1 MNTVS
6 PGSETILMEN
16 NKPVFTLSVA
26 SGLSGIRAHSIRQY
40 IDMGL
45 LIPFKLESGRHLFSQ
60 NDISR
65 LRSIQVL
72 IHKQG
77 LNFAGIRTLM
87 GMVPC
92 WAIRKCPESDRK
104 SCVASRDSFQPCW
117 EASEKGKLCKNENCR
132 DCKVYQSLDS
142 DAGIKPLLNNLL

>member
-1 MNTVS
+1 MNKALITGELGVQESNS
-6 PGSETILMEN
+6 PI
-16 NKPVFTLSVA
+16 FTLSVA
-26 SGLSGIRAHSIRQY
+26 SRLSEIPAHSIRQY

-45 LIPFKLESGRHLFSQ
+45 LIPFKLESGRNLFSQ

-92 WAIRKCPESDRK
+92 WAIRKCPESDK
-104 SCVASRDSFQPCW
+104 ESCEASRDSFQPCW

-142 DAGIKPLLNNLL
+142 ETGIKPLLNNLL

>member
-1 MNTVS
+1 MNTAS
-6 PGSETILMEN
+6 PGSETILMES

-26 SGLSGIRAHSIRQY
+26 SGLSEIPAHSIRQY

-45 LIPFKLESGRHLFSQ
+45 LIPYKLESGRNLFSQ

-72 IHKQG
+72 IHKHG

-92 WAIRKCPESDRK
+92 WAIRKCSESDRE
-104 SCVASRDSFQPCW
+104 SCEASRDSFQPCW

-132 DCKVYQSLDS
+132 DCKVYQALDS
-142 DAGIKPLLNNLL
+142 DAGIMPLLNKLL

>member
-1 MNTVS
+1 LES
-6 PGSETILMEN
+6 

-26 SGLSGIRAHSIRQY
+26 SQLSEIPAHSIRQY

-45 LIPFKLESGRHLFSQ
+45 LIPYKLESGRHLFSQ
-60 NDISR
+60 NDVSR

-72 IHKQG
+72 IHKHG

-92 WAIRKCPESDRK
+92 WAIRSCPDSDRK
-104 SCVASRDSFQPCW
+104 SCGASRDGFQPCW
-117 EASEKGKLCKNENCR
+117 EASDKGKLCKNENCR

-142 DAGIKPLLNNLL
+142 DAGIMPLLKNLL